1 MLGRGFAKPD
11 RSIGVQRPCSENSNC
26 NSSNNSTF
34 RRQPEGGASR
44 PRFAVFIAIAIVDAA
59 VRSPGRHPTRN
70 TSK

>member
-1 MLGRGFAKPD
+1 MQGRGFAKPD
-11 RSIGVQRPCSENSNC
+11 RSIGVQRPCNENSNC
-26 NSSNNSTF
+26 SSNSTF

-44 PRFAVFIAIAIVDAA
+44 PRFAVVIAIVVVVAA